1 MISANVDAT
10 ALKARLN
17 GTAGLVLPAI
27 RARLE
32 IETGGLANYIKEAKL
47 SGQVLKNRTGNLR
60 NSVFY
65 TVEDEGSRIVGTVD
79 VSMPAAKYG
88 AAHEFGAHIP
98 ERVPVTA
105 KALHW
110 RTAGGKDVFAMR
122 AAAFD
127 LPKRPFMST
136 GLADRHA
143 AIVAGVQESINEAV
157 SK

>member
-1 MISANVDAT
+1 MLSANIDASTLKTSLNAT
-10 ALKARLN
+10 ASS
-17 GTAGLVLPAI
+17 VLTSV

-32 IETGGLANYIKEAKL
+32 IVVGRLTDYIKSQKL

-65 TVEDEGSRIVGTVD
+65 YLEDRGAEMVGNVD
-79 VSMPAAKYG
+79 VSMPARKYG

-98 ERVPVTA
+98 ERFPVTA

-110 RTAGGKDVFAMR
+110 RSGGKDVFAMR

-127 LPKRPFMST
+127 LPPRPFMSPS
-136 GLADRHA
+136 LAENREQ
-143 AIVAGVQESINEAV
+143 IVASLQESINEAV